1 MLTGQQGPPVMKWR
15 MPPSGKPTLMWMVS
29 PRRGAC
35 PYTRTGS
42 LWWVN
47 RWLGRFAGRRDVRVE
62 ADRG

>member
-1 MLTGQQGPPVMKWR
+1 MKWR